1 VPESIIPDARPLDA
15 FTEFLCFECG
25 DAASGGNGPVMDLTR
40 VINVGCTTSGVMV
53 LDSNGCGKSDTA
65 AGSKKGTGGGKACTA
80 ELEVECGNTQL
91 PRACG
96 DAGQRWGEA

>member
-1 VPESIIPDARPLDA
+1 MNVLESIVLDARPVPT
-15 FTEFLCFECG
+15 FTELLRCAVG

-40 VINVGCTTSGVMV
+40 AVNIGCTTSGVMV

-80 ELEVECGNTQL
+80 EL
-91 PRACG
+91 
-96 DAGQRWGEA
+96 DGE